1 MTDTELKDL
10 IIEPGDTSGPASEK
24 VIQLHNHVI
33 EYLRSKL
40 EAPSKPKPKPKPKRK
55 RSRSKA

>member
-40 EAPSKPKPKPKPKRK
+40 EAPSKPKPKRK